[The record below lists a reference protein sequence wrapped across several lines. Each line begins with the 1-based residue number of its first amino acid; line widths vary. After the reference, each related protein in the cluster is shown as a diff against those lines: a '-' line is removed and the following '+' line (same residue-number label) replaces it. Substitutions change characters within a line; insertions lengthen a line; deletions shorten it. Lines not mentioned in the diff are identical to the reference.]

1 MARCRSR
8 KPCFVVDLRWLLR
21 RVHTAGVTEV
31 STAPRWGLRLLLTA
45 VALLP
50 LVLLGGLVVSA
61 ELRARRLA
69 ETLVTEAV
77 AQAAFS
83 RERTPARGAEPGSLT
98 DCLALALDAAPD
110 VSRDAPWLSP
120 QVLAVRAGQAPLE
133 SLPASALEALT
144 KHDPW
149 LRATLACTHLT
160 TMAPVAGL
168 GPLAEPLHARRQAL
182 PKLQEA
188 TAALAP
194 LRVRLL
200 VEHGQFR
207 EALEVCS
214 DGLALV
220 GDLLWLEGPEASL
233 GGLGQSTGLVQPC
246 ADAVWKTADEALVK
260 TFVTSLE
267 QVGRNAPPYARV
279 VQLERV
285 AQEVRMFGAFFTADQ
300 VARLP
305 VGARSMVSSYAPSRL
320 ERVGLANWWS
330 SCDRAF
336 LGVIAAADLP
346 EPARTRA
353 ILTAQ
358 RDFESRWLSLVRVPP
373 LDVRYQMYAESHEA
387 LPMSLEVLL
396 VTAGLRTT
404 STTPPARFIDVKTT
418 GTGGFELS
426 PRTAEWRPLAVS
438 LPAR

>member
-1 MARCRSR
+1 MAALPQ
-8 KPCFVVDLRWLLR
+8 PCFDADLRWAIGD
-21 RVHTAGVTEV
+21 VHTGAVTEV
-31 STAPRWGLRLLLTA
+31 PTAPRWGLRLLLTT

-50 LVLLGGLVVSA
+50 LGLLGGLVVSA
-61 ELRARRLA
+61 ELRAKRLA
-69 ETLVTEAV
+69 ETLVSEAV
-77 AQAAFS
+77 AQAGFS
-83 RERTPARGAEPGSLT
+83 RERTPARGAQPGSVT

-120 QVLAVRAGQAPLE
+120 QVLEVRAGKAPLE
-133 SLPASALEALT
+133 SLPATALEALT

-149 LRATLACTHLT
+149 LRATLGCTHLT
-160 TMAPVAGL
+160 TMTPVAGL
-168 GPLAEPLHARRQAL
+168 GPLAEPLHARRWAL

-233 GGLGQSTGLVQPC
+233 GALGQSTGLVQPC
-246 ADAVWKTADEALVK
+246 ADAVWKATDEALV
-260 TFVTSLE
+260 TSFVTELE
-267 QVGRNAPPYARV
+267 QISRNAPPYSRV

-285 AQEVRMFGAFFTADQ
+285 AQEVRMFGAFFTAAQ

-305 VGARSMVSSYAPSRL
+305 VGARSMVSAFAPSRL
-320 ERVGLANWWS
+320 ERVGLARWWS

-346 EPARTRA
+346 EPARTRS
-353 ILTAQ
+353 ILAAQ

-373 LDVRYQMYAESHEA
+373 LDVRYQMYAESHEV

-396 VTAGLRTT
+396 VTAALRTAGA
-404 STTPPARFIDVKTT
+404 PPTRFIDVKKTSE
-418 GTGGFELS
+418 GFELS
-426 PRTAEWRPLAVS
+426 PRASEWRPLFVS

>member
-1 MARCRSR
+1 MN
-8 KPCFVVDLRWLLR
+8 D
-21 RVHTAGVTEV
+21 
-31 STAPRWGLRLLLTA
+31 PRGGPRLGLRLLL
-45 VALLP
+45 VGLGLVPFGLL
-50 LVLLGGLVVSA
+50 VGVVVSA
-61 ELRARRLA
+61 ELRAKRLA
-69 ETLVTEAV
+69 ETLVAEAV

-83 RERTPARGAEPGSLT
+83 RERTPAREGEAGSLT
-98 DCLALALDAAPD
+98 DCLARALDAAPD

-120 QVLAVRAGQAPLE
+120 QVLAVRAGTAPLE
-133 SLPASALEALT
+133 SLPATALEALT

-160 TMAPVAGL
+160 TMTPVAGL
-168 GPLAEPLHARRQAL
+168 GPLAEPLHARRGAL
-182 PKLQEA
+182 PKLQESA
-188 TAALAP
+188 AALAP

-233 GGLGQSTGLVQPC
+233 GALGQSTGLVQPC
-246 ADAVWKTADEALVK
+246 ADAVWKTADDALV
-260 TFVTSLE
+260 TSFVTELE

-285 AQEVRMFGAFFTADQ
+285 AQEVRMFGVFFAADQ

-305 VGARSMVSSYAPSRL
+305 VGARSMVSSFSPSRL
-320 ERVGLANWWS
+320 ERVGLARWWS

-396 VTAGLRTT
+396 VTARLRT
-404 STTPPARFIDVKTT
+404 SPAPPTRFIDVKKTSE
-418 GTGGFELS
+418 GFELS
-426 PRTAEWRPLAVS
+426 PRASEWRPLGVT

>member
-1 MARCRSR
+1 MN
-8 KPCFVVDLRWLLR
+8 D
-21 RVHTAGVTEV
+21 
-31 STAPRWGLRLLLTA
+31 PRGGPRLGLRLLL
-45 VALLP
+45 VGLGLVPFGLL
-50 LVLLGGLVVSA
+50 VGVVVSA
-61 ELRARRLA
+61 ELRAKRLA
-69 ETLVTEAV
+69 ETLVAEAV

-83 RERTPARGAEPGSLT
+83 RERTPARAAEAGSLT
-98 DCLALALDAAPD
+98 DCLAHALDAAPD

-120 QVLAVRAGQAPLE
+120 QVLAVRAGTAPLE
-133 SLPASALEALT
+133 SLPATALEALT

-160 TMAPVAGL
+160 TMTPVAGL
-168 GPLAEPLHARRQAL
+168 GPLAEPFHARRGAL
-182 PKLQEA
+182 PKLQESA
-188 TAALAP
+188 AALAP

-233 GGLGQSTGLVQPC
+233 GALGQSTGLVQPC
-246 ADAVWKTADEALVK
+246 ADAVWKTADDALV
-260 TFVTSLE
+260 TSFVTELE

-285 AQEVRMFGAFFTADQ
+285 AQEVRMFGVFFAADQ

-305 VGARSMVSSYAPSRL
+305 VGARSMVSSFSPSRL
-320 ERVGLANWWS
+320 ERVGLARWWS

-396 VTAGLRTT
+396 VTARLRT
-404 STTPPARFIDVKTT
+404 SPAPPTRFIDVKKTSE
-418 GTGGFELS
+418 GFELS
-426 PRTAEWRPLAVS
+426 PRASEWRPLGVT

>member
-1 MARCRSR
+1 M
-8 KPCFVVDLRWLLR
+8 
-21 RVHTAGVTEV
+21 HTGRVTEV
-31 STAPRWGLRLLLTA
+31 PTAPRWGLRLLFAGVT
-45 VALLP
+45 LLP
-50 LVLLGGLVVSA
+50 LMLLGGVVISA

-69 ETLVTEAV
+69 ETLVVEAV

-98 DCLALALDAAPD
+98 DCLARALDAAPD

-120 QVLAVRAGQAPLE
+120 QVLAVRAGRAPLE

-168 GPLAEPLHARRQAL
+168 GPLAEPRHARRQAL

-200 VEHGQFR
+200 VEHGQFP

-233 GGLGQSTGLVQPC
+233 GALGQSTGLVQPC
-246 ADAVWKTADEALVK
+246 ADAVWKTADEALV
-260 TFVTSLE
+260 TAFVTELE

-285 AQEVRMFGAFFTADQ
+285 AQQVRMFGAFFTTDQ

-305 VGARSMVSSYAPSRL
+305 LGARSMVSSYAPSRL
-320 ERVGLANWWS
+320 ERIGLANWWS

-387 LPMSLEVLL
+387 LPMSLEVLR
-396 VTAGLRTT
+396 VTARLRT
-404 STTPPARFIDVKTT
+404 SAPPPARFIDVKPT

-426 PRTAEWRPLAVS
+426 PKTAEWRPLVVS